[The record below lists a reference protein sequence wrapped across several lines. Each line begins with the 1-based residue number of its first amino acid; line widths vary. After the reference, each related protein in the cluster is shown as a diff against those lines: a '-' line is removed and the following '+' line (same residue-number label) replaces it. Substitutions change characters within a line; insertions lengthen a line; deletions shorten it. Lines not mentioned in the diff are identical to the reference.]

1 MLGKLERIR
10 LQRRLPNLVLPDRL
24 VRRRMG
30 PPPARRRSFRPLVEV
45 RSMRIIREWIVQLRH
60 LRG

>member
-24 VRRRMG
+24 VRRRVG
-30 PPPARRRSFRPLVEV
+30 PPPGGRRPFRPLVKVGSTTVVGE
-45 RSMRIIREWIVQLRH
+45 RIVQLRH
-60 LRG
+60 L